1 MNRLDNW
8 QERLSNVIRA
18 RREAGFAWGTADCTQ
33 FAFNAVKAVI
43 GEDMGKPYRGKYT
56 TAAGALKILQ
66 KVGGVKQPAD
76 LFAARFG
83 KRKAIAFARKGDVVT
98 CSPALIGLSAQA
110 GAGAFGPVIGV
121 CYGHMS
127 YFVAEQGLIEIETL
141 QCSGCFHVLKVPPA
155 AKPRAVRKK

>member
-18 RREAGFAWGTADCTQ
+18 RREVPFAWGTADCTQ
-33 FAFNAVKAVI
+33 FAFDAVKAVI
-43 GEDMGKPYRGKYT
+43 GEDLGKPYRGKYA

-98 CSPALIGLSAQA
+98 CNPRQIGLSAQQ
-110 GAGAFGPVIGV
+110 GAGPFGPVIGV
-121 CYGHMS
+121 
-127 YFVAEQGLIEIETL
+127 
-141 QCSGCFHVLKVPPA
+141 
-155 AKPRAVRKK
+155 